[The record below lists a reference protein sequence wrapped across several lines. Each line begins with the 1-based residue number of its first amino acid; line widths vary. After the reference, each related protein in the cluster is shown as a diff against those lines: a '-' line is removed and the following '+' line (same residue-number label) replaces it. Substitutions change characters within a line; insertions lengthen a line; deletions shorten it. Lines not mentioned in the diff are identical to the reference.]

1 MNVYHGRNRTG
12 TLKRWRTVKDSGS
25 WALELLEGVSVS
37 GTENTILVEPV
48 YRRIFSAD
56 KCGPLIIEIND
67 IVIGISTRF
76 PFVVVMKG
84 EPDFLEEK

>member
-1 MNVYHGRNRTG
+1 MNVYHGRNKTG
-12 TLKRWRTVKDSGS
+12 TMRRWRTVYHDG
-25 WALELLEGVSVS
+25 WALETLEGVSVS